1 MESSKTC
8 YTKSTRITREQLIS
22 TVCFFYHPSYVVGL
36 GVFLSEI
43 QEIYMFT
50 HSIKQCYFLAEF
62 LALMS
67 HVGSAQD
74 TEDELRNAFH
84 VFDKDGSGT
93 ISASEMREVLK
104 TLGEDLSEKEINEI
118 MSAADTD
125 GDKSIDCE
133 LFFFFSFSYLLDS
146 FRDSEHAAESFGG
159 VPCS

>member
-1 MESSKTC
+1 MWLDWEYSCHKFKKFISSL
-8 YTKSTRITREQLIS
+8 TKSNN
-22 TVCFFYHPSYVVGL
+22 VFF
-36 GVFLSEI
+36 
-43 QEIYMFT
+43 
-50 HSIKQCYFLAEF
+50 AEF

-133 LFFFFSFSYLLDS
+133 LFFPLSLIYLTASAILNMLWNK
-146 FRDSEHAAESFGG
+146 SFGS

>member
-1 MESSKTC
+1 
-8 YTKSTRITREQLIS
+8 
-22 TVCFFYHPSYVVGL
+22 
-36 GVFLSEI
+36 
-43 QEIYMFT
+43 
-50 HSIKQCYFLAEF
+50 
-62 LALMS
+62 MS

-133 LFFFFSFSYLLDS
+133 LFFSLSFLYSTASAILNTLWNKTWWCFMQLTSGYHSRGVQED
-146 FRDSEHAAESFGG
+146 HAGS
-159 VPCS
+159 

>member
-1 MESSKTC
+1 M
-8 YTKSTRITREQLIS
+8 
-22 TVCFFYHPSYVVGL
+22 
-36 GVFLSEI
+36 
-43 QEIYMFT
+43 
-50 HSIKQCYFLAEF
+50 
-62 LALMS
+62 
-67 HVGSAQD
+67 GSAQD

-133 LFFFFSFSYLLDS
+133 FFFSLSFYLLDS
-146 FRDSEHAAESFGG
+146 FCDSEHAAESFGD
-159 VPCS
+159 VPGS

>member
-1 MESSKTC
+1 M
-8 YTKSTRITREQLIS
+8 
-22 TVCFFYHPSYVVGL
+22 
-36 GVFLSEI
+36 SEI

-133 LFFFFSFSYLLDS
+133 LFFSLSFLYSTASAILNMLRS
-146 FRDSEHAAESFGG
+146 HLVMFQAADKSL
-159 VPCS
+159 S

>member
-1 MESSKTC
+1 
-8 YTKSTRITREQLIS
+8 
-22 TVCFFYHPSYVVGL
+22 
-36 GVFLSEI
+36 
-43 QEIYMFT
+43 
-50 HSIKQCYFLAEF
+50 
-62 LALMS
+62 MS

-133 LFFFFSFSYLLDS
+133 LFFFSLSFICSTASAILNMLRS
-146 FRDSEHAAESFGG
+146 HLVMFHATDKWLS
-159 VPCS
+159 

>member
-1 MESSKTC
+1 
-8 YTKSTRITREQLIS
+8 
-22 TVCFFYHPSYVVGL
+22 
-36 GVFLSEI
+36 
-43 QEIYMFT
+43 
-50 HSIKQCYFLAEF
+50 
-62 LALMS
+62 MS

-133 LFFFFSFSYLLDS
+133 LFFFLFLL
-146 FRDSEHAAESFGG
+146 FARQLLRF
-159 VPCS
+159 

>member
-1 MESSKTC
+1 MDKLSAEEKQHYRDAFSVFDKNGDG
-8 YTKSTRITREQLIS
+8 EIS
-22 TVCFFYHPSYVVGL
+22 AAELGDVMRSLGL
-36 GVFLSEI
+36 KPTDGELQDMLHEVDSD
-43 QEIYMFT
+43 
-50 HSIKQCYFLAEF
+50 HSGTIDINEF

-125 GDKSIDCE
+125 GDKSIDFE
-133 LFFFFSFSYLLDS
+133 EFKKIMQDPKLS
-146 FRDSEHAAESFGG
+146 
-159 VPCS
+159 

>member
-1 MESSKTC
+1 
-8 YTKSTRITREQLIS
+8 
-22 TVCFFYHPSYVVGL
+22 
-36 GVFLSEI
+36 
-43 QEIYMFT
+43 
-50 HSIKQCYFLAEF
+50 
-62 LALMS
+62 MS

-133 LFFFFSFSYLLDS
+133 LFFFLFLFFTRQLLRFWTCYGIS
-146 FRDSEHAAESFGG
+146 HLVMFHAADNWFIVEEFKKIMQDPKLS
-159 VPCS
+159 

>member
-1 MESSKTC
+1 
-8 YTKSTRITREQLIS
+8 
-22 TVCFFYHPSYVVGL
+22 
-36 GVFLSEI
+36 
-43 QEIYMFT
+43 
-50 HSIKQCYFLAEF
+50 
-62 LALMS
+62 MS

-133 LFFFFSFSYLLDS
+133 FFFSLS
-146 FRDSEHAAESFGG
+146 FIYPTASAILNMLRSHLVMFQAADKWFIVEEFKKIMQDPKLS
-159 VPCS
+159 